1 MLNNKGRIAQ
11 TSIKSFIGRGKFDR
25 VDIELLPHNEGKR
38 KVASILK
45 EDFSAASEISIVTGY
60 ASLDEILKAVNEKD
74 NSQKMK
80 ILVGNEPSV
89 GSLTTIKSSPRQL
102 SEELKR
108 YWLEQRSISL
118 THSLV
123 LLNAYRK
130 IESGEVVIRINSATK
145 PLHAKICMTEKVVV
159 LGSSNYT
166 KPGLHTQ
173 REINTRFTVDDIER
187 YDSASNFVEGCFE
200 QSDDYSAEL
209 LELLKQLI
217 RKTSWQ
223 EALACACWDMLD
235 GMEGDDLLSK
245 FNLNNTNLW
254 PHQKQAISQ
263 GLGILREQGSV
274 LVADATGSGKTKT
287 GMWLMSAAD
296 AMIKNTQDHNPLSPD
311 PIIVV
316 PSAVEVEWKLEVRK
330 ELNKTPDVIGHGKM
344 SYDYAE
350 GTEGYVTRNRLY
362 DTTVV
367 LVDEAHNFYNNTSN
381 RTTRLRDHGA
391 QSSILLTATPINR
404 GFDDLLALV
413 ELLSQD
419 DFDEDLERKLKNL
432 KLKVYSKNK
441 EERKKARSMAA
452 NLVQEFTVRRTRFD
466 LNRIAQIYPEEYIQ
480 ENRIIPGF
488 PKREKINYD
497 LSLEESDVK
506 ILETI
511 GRITNTMNGFAFLP
525 EVIKITKEQKEKGVK
540 EETIVKQTMAL
551 AKAGAKYRIWSTLA
565 SSKAACFEHL
575 SGTESALVKFE
586 ISKFKSTNSVIPHKL
601 RNRKIPIWRLNESL
615 KENPS
620 VPSWLVSQDDF
631 EAELELEK
639 SRYQILSRLISELGD
654 GMEDSR
660 AKLLIQHFNEGN
672 KVLAFDWHLISLHRL
687 KKTLIDSGI
696 PEDRIHLFDSSNKGR
711 AETYFGL
718 QSDNEASIGLCSDSL
733 NEGIN
738 LQGANVMV
746 NLERPTT
753 IRRFEQRMGRVD
765 RMNSRHDQIIV
776 QLPNL
781 PDSISSHL
789 NDHLTE
795 RLQLVREVLGGN
807 DIDEEFGISKYD
819 EQYHDEESDSSFAI
833 EDAYSPVRKLIG
845 EDGLISVE
853 EYKNFG
859 LPNARARSEI
869 SILKSEHPWCF
880 FALRMSWNSSIKW
893 ALLHYQNKKPILTT
907 DLKVICKFLRKN
919 LSNDPTPPVDEIHS
933 NRYVSSYFEELENQR
948 NTLLPTRFRNSL
960 KLGTEFFAR
969 KKEQYM
975 RQDPDKYQRI
985 KEIQIQFGMGLK
997 DCLDREGEDLD
1008 YYAIDNF
1015 ALAESWINKTNPIK
1029 RKALKDSDRRSS
1041 TKTRKD
1047 KFVKM
1052 LEQQDN
1058 FVEEIEQLIYN
1069 LPLQKPIEED
1079 VRIVIAGVPVK

>member
-1 MLNNKGRIAQ
+1 MLNSSGRVAQ
-11 TSIKSFIGRGKFDR
+11 TTIKSFIGLDKFER
-25 VDIELLPHNEGKR
+25 VNAELLPHNEGKR
-38 KVASILK
+38 KVSSILK
-45 EDFSAASEISIVTGY
+45 KDFSESIEISIVTGY
-60 ASLDEILKAVNEKD
+60 ASLDEILKAVNEKSD
-74 NSQKMK
+74 SQKMK
-80 ILVGNEPSV
+80 ILVGNEPSI
-89 GSLTTIKSSPRQL
+89 GSLTTVKSSPRQL

-130 IESGEVVIRINSATK
+130 IESGEVKIRINSATK
-145 PLHAKICMTEKVVV
+145 PLHAKICMTEKIVV

-166 KPGLHTQ
+166 KPGLHSQ
-173 REINTRFTVDDIER
+173 RELNSRFTIKDKER
-187 YDSASNFVEGCFE
+187 YESAQNFVDGCFE
-200 QSDDYSAEL
+200 QSEDYSNEL
-209 LELLKQLI
+209 LDLLKQLI

-245 FNLNNTNLW
+245 FNLNNTDLW

-263 GLGILREQGSV
+263 GLSILREQGSV

-296 AMIKNTQDHNPLSPD
+296 AMIKNTQNHNPLSPD

-316 PSAVEVEWKLEVRK
+316 PSAVQPEWQLEVRK
-330 ELNKTPDVIGHGKM
+330 ELNKTPDVIGHGQI
-344 SYDYAE
+344 SHNYPE
-350 GTEGYVTRNRLY
+350 GSAGYVARNRLY

-404 GFDDLLALV
+404 GFDDLLSLV

-419 DFDEDLERKLKNL
+419 DFDEELERKLKNL

-441 EERKKARSMAA
+441 DERKQARSMAA

-466 LNRIAQIYPEEYIQ
+466 LNRIAQIYPDEYIQ
-480 ENRIIPGF
+480 ENRKLPGF
-488 PKREKINYD
+488 PKREKINYE
-497 LSLEESDVK
+497 LFLKKSDIK
-506 ILETI
+506 TMETI
-511 GRITNTMNGFAFLP
+511 GKITDNMTGFAFLP
-525 EVIKITKEQKEKGVK
+525 TEIKITKEQKEKGVK
-540 EETIVKQTMAL
+540 EETIVKQTIAL

-565 SSKAACFEHL
+565 SSKAACYEHL
-575 SGTESALVKFE
+575 AGTESALQKFD
-586 ISKFKSTNSVIPHKL
+586 ISKFKSTNSVIPEKL
-601 RNRKIPIWRLNESL
+601 NNQKVPLWKLEESL
-615 KENPS
+615 KENS
-620 VPSWLVSQDDF
+620 NVPKWLVSEEDF

-639 SRYQILSRLISELGD
+639 QRYAIISKLILEMSD

-660 AKLLIQHFNEGN
+660 VKLLAEHFKKGN

-687 KKTLIDSGI
+687 RKALIDIGI
-696 PEDRIHLFDSSNKGR
+696 PEERIHLFDSNNKGQ
-711 AETYFGL
+711 AETYFSL
-718 QSDNEASIGLCSDSL
+718 SSDTEPSIGLCSDSL

-776 QLPNL
+776 QLPEL
-781 PDSISSHL
+781 PESIATHL

-807 DIDEEFGISKYD
+807 DVDEELGISKYD
-819 EQYHDEESDSSFAI
+819 EQYADEESDSSFAI
-833 EDAYSPVRKLIG
+833 EDAYSPIRKLIG
-845 EDGLISVE
+845 ENGLISVE
-853 EYKNFG
+853 EYKHYG

-869 SILKSEHPWCF
+869 SILKSERRWCF

-893 ALLHYQNKKPILTT
+893 ALLHYPNKQPKLTT
-907 DLKVICKFLRKN
+907 DLKFICEFLRKN
-919 LSNDPTPPVDEIHS
+919 LSNDPITPTDEIQS
-933 NRYVSSYFEELENQR
+933 DRYVSSYFLELEKQR
-948 NTLLPTRFRNSL
+948 NALLPTRFKNSL

-969 KKEQYM
+969 KKEEYL
-975 RQDPDKYQRI
+975 RKDPDKYQRI
-985 KEIQIQFGMGLK
+985 KEIQIQFGLGLK
-997 DCLDREGEDLD
+997 ENLDREGEDLD
-1008 YYAIDNF
+1008 YYAIDHF

-1029 RKALKDSDRRSS
+1029 RKALKNSDRRSS

-1047 KFVKM
+1047 KFVKT
-1052 LEQQDN
+1052 LKHQEN
-1058 FVEEIEQLIYN
+1058 LVEEIEQLIYT

-1079 VRIVIAGVPVK
+1079 VRIVIAGVPVE